1 MKKLEGRVALITGG
15 SRGLGRGIA
24 LAVAEEGAKVA
35 FNYRQA
41 EDAAQEVVQAVEERG
56 SEALAQKS
64 DVTVAAEVA
73 AMVDATLKRFGR
85 IDLLVNNA
93 GIASPRAF
101 SEMSIEEWDEVLAVH
116 LRGTFLFCHHAV
128 PIMLKQGKG
137 NIINMVG
144 SFGIQPEANWT
155 HLSTAKAGMIAF
167 TQALARELG
176 PEGIRVNA
184 VCPAMT
190 KTELIEHFDPK
201 LLEGLRQRYPLRRLG
216 EVNDVTSTILFLASD
231 DSDYF
236 TGQTLAPCGGDV
248 MV

>member
-24 LAVAEEGAKVA
+24 LAIAEEGAKVA

-56 SEALAQKS
+56 REALAQKS

-176 PEGIRVNA
+176 PEGVRVNA

-190 KTELIEHFDPK
+190 KTEMIDHFDPN

>member
-116 LRGTFLFCHHAV
+116 LRGTFLFCHHTV

-176 PEGIRVNA
+176 PEGVRVNA

-190 KTELIEHFDPK
+190 KTEMIDHFDPN

>member
-24 LAVAEEGAKVA
+24 LAIAEEGAKVA

-116 LRGTFLFCHHAV
+116 LRGTFLFCHHTV

-144 SFGIQPEANWT
+144 SFGIHPEANWT

-176 PEGIRVNA
+176 PEGVRVNA

-190 KTELIEHFDPK
+190 KTEMIDHFDPN